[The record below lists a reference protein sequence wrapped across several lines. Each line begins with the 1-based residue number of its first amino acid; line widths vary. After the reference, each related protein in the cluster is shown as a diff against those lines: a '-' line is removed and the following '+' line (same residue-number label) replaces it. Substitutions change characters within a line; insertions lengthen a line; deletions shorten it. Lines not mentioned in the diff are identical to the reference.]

1 MTAKITRYLAERR
14 PDNPL
19 LVVDLDVVANNYR
32 SLRRF
37 LPIADVFYA
46 VKANPAAE
54 ILKLLAG
61 LGSNFDTASRGEIEM
76 VMAAGASAD
85 RISFGNTSRNSATSP
100 GPSSRASV
108 CSLLTLR
115 RS

>member
-85 RISFGNTSRNSATSP
+85 RISFGNTIKKQRDIAWAFEQ
-100 GPSSRASV
+100 GVRLFAFD
-108 CSLLTLR
+108 L
-115 RS
+115 